1 MALLALHGS
10 RWTIAMALTLG
21 LSGVALAAG
30 AEALVEQR
38 EAGMKQAG
46 GALKALGAAAKAG
59 TITPADVEKAQAL
72 ADFAGSVPSLFPEG
86 SVTEK
91 SRALPEIW
99 TDKAGWDARTK
110 GFADATAAVLS
121 AAKAGDVAALR
132 TAVGAAGDTCGACHK
147 AFRGP
152 EKD

>member
-1 MALLALHGS
+1 MALLALHRS
-10 RWTIAMALTLG
+10 RWTVALALTLG
-21 LSGVALAAG
+21 LSGAALAAG

-59 TITPADVEKAQAL
+59 AVTPADVEKAQGL
-72 ADFAGSVPSLFPEG
+72 ADFATALPTLFPEG
-86 SVTEK
+86 SITDK

-99 TDKAGWDARTK
+99 TDKAGWDAK
-110 GFADATAAVLS
+110 VKVFADAADAILV
-121 AAKAGDVAALR
+121 AAKAGDVAGLR
-132 TAVGAAGDTCGACHK
+132 AGVGAAGDSCGACHK